1 MYFFSPSTG
10 GFYTREIHGD
20 AIPEDAVKIS
30 DELYASMM
38 GGQSQGKMIVAGEDG
53 YPMLADPPPP
63 TAEQL
68 ATAAL
73 MKRDRLLRDAATR
86 IAPLQDAVDLGV
98 ATDEEDAKLLAWKR
112 YRVALNRIDQQPGYP
127 SDVVWP
133 DRPDQAA

>member
-1 MYFFSPSTG
+1 MYYFSPSTG
-10 GFYTREIHGD
+10 GFYTLEIHGD
-20 AIPEDAVKIS
+20 AIPEDAVEVS
-30 DELYASMM
+30 DEIHASMM

-68 ATAAL
+68 AAAAL

-98 ATDEEDAKLLAWKR
+98 ATEEEDAKLLAWKR

>member
-1 MYFFSPSTG
+1 MYFFSQSTG

-20 AIPEDAVKIS
+20 AIPEDAAEIS
-30 DELYASMM
+30 DELYASLM

-53 YPMLADPPPP
+53 HPILADPPPP

-73 MKRDRLLRDAATR
+73 IKRDRLLRDAATR

-98 ATDEEDAKLLAWKR
+98 ATEEEDAKLLAWKR
-112 YRVALNRIDQQPGYP
+112 YRVALNRIEQQPGYP
-127 SDVVWP
+127 SDFVWP
-133 DRPDQAA
+133 ERPDQAA